1 MRCGILASL
10 QTLKV
15 KEDDV
20 HVAVFHE
27 DGCTPQPD
35 ALSAGLVLLAAPLG
49 RELCVSLLVDLELL
63 TETTDGESES
73 ISEKYLR
80 LFH

>member
-1 MRCGILASL
+1 M
-10 QTLKV
+10 QTFEV
-15 KEDDV
+15 EENDV

-27 DGCTPQPD
+27 DGRAPQPD
-35 ALSAGLVLLAAPLG
+35 ALSARLVLLASPLC
-49 RELCVSLLVDLELL
+49 RELCVRLLVDLELL